1 MKSLLH
7 LLFAATLCFLADGSS
22 RLHAEPA
29 TPAVTGTFT
38 GNGKPGNLAFV
49 SARKGERVFD
59 KETIVLIFTEK
70 DHAKAAKPE
79 NKAAFGDF
87 GSALVIT
94 VDSEGKIVGCEVAHA
109 AHDKRAFSSVG
120 TIQLTE
126 FKNAGGELHGK
137 LSSGGEQEFF
147 KKTWDVNLTFHTK
160 AP

>member
-29 TPAVTGTFT
+29 TPAVTATFT

-49 SARKGERVFD
+49 SARKGEPVFD

-87 GSALVIT
+87 GSALVVT